1 MQMTQLTSASL
12 PGNPPPAPSLA
23 LSLFEGSILVFSLLL
38 RAQVTLPTAPFH
50 VGTNRATNNQS
61 WGPAQHGDLSV
72 PTSAARPTVCLSAP
86 PSGPER
92 TNALLRPRA
101 AQWWKSN
108 TCSPPPP
115 ASPPHPPPSKDRK
128 EAIMF
133 KHPHYEPQV
142 SRCGSLSIKGFNRW
156 RKREGG
162 REREGETER
171 GRGSARGR
179 AKGKTGDC
187 SFSLLIRAPT
197 PTGFSST
204 KDPERKWANP
214 AKLEGENRLRRLSR
228 TLPSIPLPSR
238 SIFTFSNSILRSSS
252 LFLPFTS
259 PLPESS
265 LASPVEPPLSLRA
278 APPQSKCNRSS
289 CLVPSVFRTHLHSS
303 NAKHLIQTSNNNESS
318 TGGRR

>member
-1 MQMTQLTSASL
+1 MNLKSVAVV
-12 PGNPPPAPSLA
+12 
-23 LSLFEGSILVFSLLL
+23 VF
-38 RAQVTLPTAPFH
+38 Q
-50 VGTNRATNNQS
+50 
-61 WGPAQHGDLSV
+61 
-72 PTSAARPTVCLSAP
+72 
-86 PSGPER
+86 
-92 TNALLRPRA
+92 
-101 AQWWKSN
+101 
-108 TCSPPPP
+108 
-115 ASPPHPPPSKDRK
+115 SKDLTGG
-128 EAIMF
+128 ES
-133 KHPHYEPQV
+133 E
-142 SRCGSLSIKGFNRW
+142 S
-156 RKREGG
+156 GG

-278 APPQSKCNRSS
+278 APPPQSKCNRSS
-289 CLVPSVFRTHLHSS
+289 CLVPSVFRTHTYAAPMRNISYRP
-303 NAKHLIQTSNNNESS
+303 ATTTSPAPED
-318 TGGRR
+318 GGNTRAPCCP

>member
-1 MQMTQLTSASL
+1 MNLKSVAVV
-12 PGNPPPAPSLA
+12 
-23 LSLFEGSILVFSLLL
+23 VF
-38 RAQVTLPTAPFH
+38 Q
-50 VGTNRATNNQS
+50 
-61 WGPAQHGDLSV
+61 
-72 PTSAARPTVCLSAP
+72 
-86 PSGPER
+86 
-92 TNALLRPRA
+92 
-101 AQWWKSN
+101 
-108 TCSPPPP
+108 
-115 ASPPHPPPSKDRK
+115 SKDLTGG
-128 EAIMF
+128 ES
-133 KHPHYEPQV
+133 E
-142 SRCGSLSIKGFNRW
+142 S
-156 RKREGG
+156 GG

-278 APPQSKCNRSS
+278 APPPQSKCNRSS
-289 CLVPSVFRTHLHSS
+289 CLVPSVFRTHLRSS

>member
-1 MQMTQLTSASL
+1 MNLKSVAVV
-12 PGNPPPAPSLA
+12 
-23 LSLFEGSILVFSLLL
+23 VF
-38 RAQVTLPTAPFH
+38 Q
-50 VGTNRATNNQS
+50 
-61 WGPAQHGDLSV
+61 
-72 PTSAARPTVCLSAP
+72 
-86 PSGPER
+86 
-92 TNALLRPRA
+92 
-101 AQWWKSN
+101 
-108 TCSPPPP
+108 
-115 ASPPHPPPSKDRK
+115 SKD
-128 EAIMF
+128 
-133 KHPHYEPQV
+133 
-142 SRCGSLSIKGFNRW
+142 LT
-156 RKREGG
+156 GG
-162 REREGETER
+162 ESERGGERERGEMER

-187 SFSLLIRAPT
+187 SFSLLIRALT

>member
-1 MQMTQLTSASL
+1 MNLKSVAVV
-12 PGNPPPAPSLA
+12 
-23 LSLFEGSILVFSLLL
+23 VF
-38 RAQVTLPTAPFH
+38 Q
-50 VGTNRATNNQS
+50 
-61 WGPAQHGDLSV
+61 
-72 PTSAARPTVCLSAP
+72 
-86 PSGPER
+86 
-92 TNALLRPRA
+92 
-101 AQWWKSN
+101 
-108 TCSPPPP
+108 
-115 ASPPHPPPSKDRK
+115 SKDLTGG
-128 EAIMF
+128 ES
-133 KHPHYEPQV
+133 E
-142 SRCGSLSIKGFNRW
+142 S
-156 RKREGG
+156 GG

-278 APPQSKCNRSS
+278 APPNPNATGALVLFPPCFAHTYAAPMRNISYRPETTTSPAPRTEVTPGHLVVRDSALLCRRRLECDVEPRSS
-289 CLVPSVFRTHLHSS
+289 
-303 NAKHLIQTSNNNESS
+303 
-318 TGGRR
+318 

>member
-1 MQMTQLTSASL
+1 
-12 PGNPPPAPSLA
+12 
-23 LSLFEGSILVFSLLL
+23 
-38 RAQVTLPTAPFH
+38 
-50 VGTNRATNNQS
+50 
-61 WGPAQHGDLSV
+61 
-72 PTSAARPTVCLSAP
+72 
-86 PSGPER
+86 
-92 TNALLRPRA
+92 
-101 AQWWKSN
+101 
-108 TCSPPPP
+108 
-115 ASPPHPPPSKDRK
+115 
-128 EAIMF
+128 MF

-162 REREGETER
+162 ESERGETER

-278 APPQSKCNRSS
+278 APPPPIQMQPELLS
-289 CLVPSVFRTHLHSS
+289 CSLRVSHTHLHSS

>member
-1 MQMTQLTSASL
+1 M
-12 PGNPPPAPSLA
+12 
-23 LSLFEGSILVFSLLL
+23 

-61 WGPAQHGDLSV
+61 WGPAQHGDPSV

-108 TCSPPPP
+108 TSPPLP

-156 RKREGG
+156 RKREWGERERGG
-162 REREGETER
+162 RRREGEGQREGGQK
-171 GRGSARGR
+171 GR
-179 AKGKTGDC
+179 
-187 SFSLLIRAPT
+187 
-197 PTGFSST
+197 
-204 KDPERKWANP
+204 
-214 AKLEGENRLRRLSR
+214 LE
-228 TLPSIPLPSR
+228 TV
-238 SIFTFSNSILRSSS
+238 
-252 LFLPFTS
+252 LFLY
-259 PLPESS
+259 
-265 LASPVEPPLSLRA
+265 
-278 APPQSKCNRSS
+278 
-289 CLVPSVFRTHLHSS
+289 
-303 NAKHLIQTSNNNESS
+303 
-318 TGGRR
+318 

>member
-61 WGPAQHGDLSV
+61 WGPAQHGDPSV

-108 TCSPPPP
+108 TCSPPRPHP
-115 ASPPHPPPSKDRK
+115 LTHPPPRTERRLLCSNILIMNLKSVAVVVFQSKDLTGG
-128 EAIMF
+128 ES
-133 KHPHYEPQV
+133 E
-142 SRCGSLSIKGFNRW
+142 S
-156 RKREGG
+156 GG

-228 TLPSIPLPSR
+228 TP
-238 SIFTFSNSILRSSS
+238 
-252 LFLPFTS
+252 
-259 PLPESS
+259 
-265 LASPVEPPLSLRA
+265 
-278 APPQSKCNRSS
+278 
-289 CLVPSVFRTHLHSS
+289 LHSS
-303 NAKHLIQTSNNNESS
+303 PFPLHLYLL
-318 TGGRR
+318 

>member
-1 MQMTQLTSASL
+1 
-12 PGNPPPAPSLA
+12 
-23 LSLFEGSILVFSLLL
+23 
-38 RAQVTLPTAPFH
+38 
-50 VGTNRATNNQS
+50 
-61 WGPAQHGDLSV
+61 
-72 PTSAARPTVCLSAP
+72 
-86 PSGPER
+86 
-92 TNALLRPRA
+92 
-101 AQWWKSN
+101 
-108 TCSPPPP
+108 
-115 ASPPHPPPSKDRK
+115 
-128 EAIMF
+128 MF

-162 REREGETER
+162 ESERGETER

-204 KDPERKWANP
+204 KDPERKWANL
-214 AKLEGENRLRRLSR
+214 AKLEGENRLDDCRG
-228 TLPSIPLPSR
+228 LPSIPLPSR

-278 APPQSKCNRSS
+278 APPPQSKCNRSS
-289 CLVPSVFRTHLHSS
+289 CLVPSVFRTHTYAAPMRNISYRP
-303 NAKHLIQTSNNNESS
+303 ATTTSPAPED
-318 TGGRR
+318 GGNTRAPCCP